1 MDGSGLVL
9 LIHEAYQGF
18 LPFTWLEPWS
28 LRYVGSVRVYE
39 LWRYVLG
46 VEPET
51 VYIQTAE
58 WLATPHD
65 EGKRLR
71 VVDALPTLD
80 AKEQHVIEVDGG
92 WIPRQSARR
101 EELQKPSEAHI
112 IRTEAFWQWIVHL
125 GDLLD
130 FLFARVLPALSVRR
144 VRPERAWVAGDDLWV
159 RGTVTIRHAFLNTET
174 GPIFLDDGVEVMEG
188 AMIRGP
194 VWIGPN
200 TQIKMGAKIYG
211 PVLVGPTCK
220 VGGELHHVWID
231 GFTNKAHDGFLGHA
245 LIGKWCN
252 LGADTN
258 NSNLKNNYAPVKIW
272 SYVHE
277 RFVETGEQFLGLF
290 LADHSRS
297 GINTM
302 FNTGTVAGPFAN
314 VFGGGFPRTFIPP
327 FAWGGSAGFQTFR
340 VDKAIEMAER
350 MMRRRQRTLT
360 DQEKARIEEVFR
372 RTARYRWWE
381 TART

>member
-1 MDGSGLVL
+1 MQGSALIL
-9 LIHEAYQGF
+9 LIREAYQAF

-28 LRYVGSVRVYE
+28 MRYVGSVRVYE
-39 LWRYVLG
+39 LWEYVVG
-46 VEPET
+46 RRPRGT
-51 VYIQTAE
+51 YIQTAE
-58 WLATPHD
+58 WLVTKSEEQGSIHVVS
-65 EGKRLR
+65 RLPEVAVGR
-71 VVDALPTLD
+71 GQVV
-80 AKEQHVIEVDGG
+80 EIDGG
-92 WIPRQSARR
+92 WLPRKSATLEGLRTD
-101 EELQKPSEAHI
+101 PDAHV
-112 IRTEAFWQWIVHL
+112 IRTEAFWEWIVHL
-125 GDLLD
+125 DDLLD
-130 FLFARVLPALSVRR
+130 FLFGRVLPALGARR
-144 VRPERAWVAGDDLWV
+144 VEPDDAWLVGNRLWV
-159 RGTVTIRHAFLNTET
+159 RGSVTIRHAFLNTEA

-194 VWIGPN
+194 VWVGPN

-211 PVLVGPTCK
+211 PVLIGPVCK
-220 VGGELHHVWID
+220 VAGELHHVWID

-245 LIGKWCN
+245 IVGKWCN

-272 SYVHE
+272 SYVHN

-327 FAWGGSAGFQTFR
+327 FAWGGASGFQTFR

-350 MMRRRQRTLT
+350 MMRRRGRTLT
-360 DQEKARIEEVFR
+360 SEEKVRIEEVFQR
-372 RTARYRWWE
+372 SASYRWWE
-381 TART
+381 TARS